1 MILKF
6 KTRIKPKAASG
17 AYTSTSTASVAGGG
31 HTHPDV
37 AFLNSLT
44 MTDGVLES
52 NGEDIAVAQAAHAY
66 TADQATTAE
75 LADSANK
82 LKTSRKLWGNSFNG
96 TADATDSIRIRAVSG
111 TTGLYGSTMGV
122 RCDADNNVGMML
134 NAGNYEMGHYLDNT
148 GVTRYWVGDGTTKK
162 QIGVSVIAEAANVP
176 TYGVYP
182 YFSYNIPFVFTE
194 ICADGPIYFDRER
207 TKYLR
212 YDSTLGALV
221 TNLPIM
227 SEKDITAFKDND

>member
-17 AYTSTSTASVAGGG
+17 AYSSTSTASVAGGG

-44 MTDGVLES
+44 LTDGVLES
-52 NGEDIAVAQAAHAY
+52 GGEEITVAQAERAY

-82 LKTSRKLWGNSFNG
+82 LKTSRKLWGNTFNG
-96 TADATDSIRIRAVSG
+96 TADVTDSIRVKAVSN
-111 TTGLYGSTMGV
+111 TTGIYGSTMGV
-122 RCDADNNVGMML
+122 RCDANNNVGMML

-148 GVTRYWVGDGTTKK
+148 GIMRYWVGNGQTKK
-162 QIGVSVIAEAANVP
+162 QIGVAVIQKATSVPE
-176 TYGVYP
+176 YSDYP

>member
-6 KTRIKPKAASG
+6 RTRIKPKAAG
-17 AYTSTSTASVAGGG
+17 GYYTSTTTGGAGGG

-44 MTDGVLES
+44 LTDGVLES
-52 NGEDIAVAQAAHAY
+52 DGEDIAVAQAAHAY

-82 LKTSRKLWGNSFNG
+82 LKITRKLWGNSFNG

-148 GVTRYWVGDGTTKK
+148 GVTRYWIGDGTTKK
-162 QIGVSVIAEAANVP
+162 QIGFSVIAEAANVP
-176 TYGVYP
+176 EYGVYP

-194 ICADGPIYFDRER
+194 ICAGGPIYFDRAR

-212 YDSTLGALV
+212 YDSTHGALV

>member
-6 KTRIKPKAASG
+6 KTRIKPKAAG
-17 AYTSTSTASVAGGG
+17 GYYTSTTTGGAGGG

-44 MTDGVLES
+44 LTDGVLES
-52 NGEDIAVAQAAHAY
+52 DGEDIAVAQAAHSY
-66 TADQATTAE
+66 TADQATTAQ

-82 LKTSRKLWGNSFNG
+82 LNTARKLWGNNFNG
-96 TADATDSIRIRAVSG
+96 TADITDSIRVRAVSG
-111 TTGLYGSTMGV
+111 NTGLYGSTMGV
-122 RCDADNNVGMML
+122 RCDSDNNVGMML
-134 NAGNYEMGHYLDNT
+134 NAGNFEYGHYLDNT
-148 GVTRYWVGDGTTKK
+148 GVTRYWMGDGTTQT
-162 QIGVSVIAEAANVP
+162 QIGSSVIAQAANVP
-176 TYGVYP
+176 QYGIYP
-182 YFSYNIPFVFTE
+182 YFSYNIPFIFTE
-194 ICADGPIYFDRER
+194 LCADGPIYFDRKR

>member
-17 AYTSTSTASVAGGG
+17 AYSTTSTASVAGGG

-44 MTDGVLES
+44 LTDGVLES
-52 NGEDIAVAQAAHAY
+52 GGEEITVAQAERAY

-82 LKTSRKLWGNSFNG
+82 LKTSRKLWGNNFNG
-96 TADATDSIRIRAVSG
+96 SADVTDSIRVKAVSG

-122 RCDADNNVGMML
+122 RCDASNNVGMML
-134 NAGNYEMGHYLDNT
+134 TAGNFEMGHYLDNT
-148 GVTRYWVGDGTTKK
+148 GVIRYWFGNGTTQK
-162 QIGVSVIAEAANVP
+162 QIGFAALQEAPNVSQ
-176 TYGVYP
+176 YGVYP
-182 YFSYNIPFVFTE
+182 FFSYNIPFVFTE
-194 ICADGPIYFDRER
+194 ICATGYIYFDRAR

-227 SEKDITAFKDND
+227 SEKDITGFKND